1 MDLLEYQGKQ
11 LFARHGVPVPE
22 GRPAKGVADA
32 VAAADEI
39 GYPCVVKAQVLI
51 GGRGKAGGI
60 KVAQSREEAEAHATA
75 ILGMDIRGH
84 TVHEVW
90 IEAASDIDEEYY
102 ASIVFDRSAKAPLF
116 MLSTQGGMD
125 IEEVAERD
133 PGAIARL
140 HVDPLVGF
148 QPFHGR
154 RLAFEAG
161 VAADV
166 VRPVGAL
173 LARLYE
179 AFVAEEAMLVE
190 VNPLVVLRGTAGEAG
205 GPRSVKALDAKVT
218 LDGNSLYRHP
228 DNAELRN
235 VAAED
240 PQERMARERDLTYVK
255 LDGDIGILGNGA
267 GLVMSTL
274 DVVAQAGGSPA
285 NFLDAGGG
293 SKADAIVSAVEVILS
308 DEKVKAVLFNI
319 FGGITRCDEVARGL
333 VEAFDVVKPQVP
345 FVVRLDGTNDEEGR
359 RILAEADLPNVHAA
373 ATMNEAAERVVEL
386 ARAGAAA

>member
-11 LFARHGVPVPE
+11 LFARHGIAVPS
-22 GRPAKGVADA
+22 GKPASTVADA

-51 GGRGKAGGI
+51 GGRGKAGGV
-60 KVAQSREEAEAHATA
+60 KLAQDRAEATQHATD
-75 ILGMDIRGH
+75 ILGMDIKGH

-90 IEAASDIDEEYY
+90 IEAASDIASEYY
-102 ASIVFDRSAKAPLF
+102 ASIVFDRAAKAPLV

-125 IEEVAERD
+125 IEEVAEKTPEALVR
-133 PGAIARL
+133 I
-140 HVDPLVGF
+140 HVDPLLGF
-148 QPFHGR
+148 QDFHGR

-161 VAADV
+161 VDADV

-173 LARLYE
+173 LAQLYA

-190 VNPLVVLRGTAGEAG
+190 VNPLIVTGDRGVT
-205 GPRSVKALDAKVT
+205 ALDAKVT

-228 DNAELRN
+228 DNAALRN
-235 VAAED
+235 PSAED
-240 PQERMARERDLTYVK
+240 EQEQMAHERGLTYVK
-255 LDGDIGILGNGA
+255 LDGDVGILGNGA

-308 DEKVKAVLFNI
+308 DAKVKAVLFNI

-333 VEAFDVVKPQVP
+333 IEAFDVVKPTVP
-345 FVVRLDGTNDEEGR
+345 FVVRLDGTNDVAGR
-359 RILAEADLPNVHAA
+359 QLLADAALPNVHTAS
-373 ATMNEAAERVVEL
+373 TMNEAAEKVVEL
-386 ARAGAAA
+386 AAGAGAAA